1 MKLMLKRKITQ
12 ILVFIMMISML
23 SACGTSQDP
32 SSGTDGNATSNAAT
46 ASGDQSTPATADN
59 SGGDTVTISFGIHVA
74 NLQDQEPQ
82 IYEVLQSFMA
92 LNQDIVIDIIA
103 TSNADEQTT
112 QMKLA
117 AESGMLPDV
126 LWLQPSTSK
135 EMFEAGYLMDL
146 SKFLDYDAKV
156 NAAIG
161 DSLRS
166 LNEDGTPNE
175 DGTVIGLP
183 YQKLVTGFWINKD
196 VFEKYGL
203 DIPHSG
209 TTFEEFLEMVKT
221 FNSNGVTT
229 ISNGAKTPYSIWA
242 FQSAWVRYGFLDHL
256 NGIRDGSDSFVN
268 DDFLRYFEMI
278 DQLRQAGAFP
288 SNITTQD
295 YFQAKEAFLSGN
307 AAMLDSGQWDSSEI
321 NDALG
326 DASGF
331 WWGPTFADGVG
342 DQRIGMQAF
351 TSNLRVSAK
360 VEDDP
365 VKKDAVFRFL
375 SYWLSEEADII
386 RVQYGTNPITSNP
399 DVKVENKAYSAML
412 AAIADEGWRGSP
424 LQPDQIVADVVK
436 SAIHD
441 AVYGVMSGIYT
452 PQQACETVQAAQERT
467 MN

>member
-1 MKLMLKRKITQ
+1 MEHVLKRKLT
-12 ILVFIMMISML
+12 LVLSIIMIISML
-23 SACGTSQDP
+23 SACGASQSSP
-32 SSGTDGNATSNAAT
+32 SESAGNVAANTPVTKDDSGTTST
-46 ASGDQSTPATADN
+46 ES
-59 SGGDTVTISFGIHVA
+59 DTITMSFGIHVA
-74 NLQDQEPQ
+74 NLQNQEPQ
-82 IYEVLQSFMA
+82 VYEVLQSFMA
-92 LNQDIVIDIIA
+92 SNPDIVLDIVA

-126 LWLQPSTSK
+126 FWNTPSSSK
-135 EMFEAGYLMDL
+135 EMFDAGYLMDL
-146 SKFLDYDAKV
+146 SKFLDYDEKV
-156 NAAIG
+156 DAAIG

-166 LNEDGTPNE
+166 LNEDGSVNE

-183 YQKLVTGFWINKD
+183 YQKLVTGFWLNKD
-196 VFEKYGL
+196 IFEEYGV

-229 ISNGAKTPYSIWA
+229 ISNGAKTPYSMWA

-268 DDFLRYFEMI
+268 DDFLRYFERI
-278 DQLRQAGAFP
+278 DQLREAGAFP

-295 YFQAKEAFLSGN
+295 YFQAKEAFFSGN

-321 NDALG
+321 DNALG
-326 DASGF
+326 EASGF

-342 DQRIGMQAF
+342 DQRVGMQAF
-351 TSNLRVSAK
+351 TNNLRVSAK
-360 VEDDP
+360 VEEDP
-365 VKKDAVFRFL
+365 AKKDAVFRFL
-375 SYWLSEEADII
+375 SHWLSEEADTI
-386 RVQYGTNPITSNP
+386 RVNYGTNPLVSNP
-399 DVKVENKAYSAML
+399 NVIVENKAYSAMME
-412 AAIADEGWRGSP
+412 AMSDEGWSGIP
-424 LQPDQIVADVVK
+424 LQPDQIVAESVK

-452 PQQACETVQAAQERT
+452 PQQACETVQAAQERV